1 VPALNFK
8 MEVLMESYILRIY
21 RRNKDIPQNII
32 GTIEDV
38 DIGGTR
44 PFHSTDDIAGILTGE
59 GKAIKNKKVREKR
72 RIARLKLSLPVKVD
86 GVADNGESFTED
98 TTITNISSYGA
109 YINIKNH
116 VNKDSGVSLIIDP
129 EDSCLNMKARV
140 VRVEKGRSKTGIGV
154 AFI

>member
-1 VPALNFK
+1 
-8 MEVLMESYILRIY
+8 MESYIIRIY
-21 RRNKDIPQNII
+21 RRDKDMPQNII

-38 DIGGTR
+38 DVGGTR

-59 GKAIKNKKVREKR
+59 GKDSKKKKVREQR

-116 VNKDSGVSLIIDP
+116 VNKDEGVSLIIDP
-129 EDSCLNMKARV
+129 DNSCLNMRARV
-140 VRVEKGRSKTGIGV
+140 VRIEKGKRKTGVGV

>member
-1 VPALNFK
+1 
-8 MEVLMESYILRIY
+8 MESYILRIY
-21 RRNKDIPQNII
+21 RRDKDEPQNII

-38 DIGGTR
+38 DVGGTR
-44 PFHSTDDIAGILTGE
+44 PFHNTDDIASILTGD
-59 GKAIKNKKVREKR
+59 GKNRKNKIGREKR

-109 YINIKNH
+109 YINIKNK
-116 VNKDSGVSLIIDP
+116 VSKDTGVSLIIDP
-129 EDSCLNMKARV
+129 DDSCLNMRARV
-140 VRVEKGRSKTGIGV
+140 VRIEKGKNKTGVGV

>member
-1 VPALNFK
+1 
-8 MEVLMESYILRIY
+8 MESYIIRIY
-21 RRNKDIPQNII
+21 RRDKDMPQNII
-32 GTIEDV
+32 GTVEDIDV
-38 DIGGTR
+38 GGTR
-44 PFHSTDDIAGILTGE
+44 PFHNTDDIAGILTGE
-59 GKAIKNKKVREKR
+59 GKANKNKKVREKR

-116 VNKDSGVSLIIDP
+116 VNKDEGVSLIIDP
-129 EDSCLNMKARV
+129 EDSCLNMKARI
-140 VRVEKGRSKTGIGV
+140 VRIEKGKNKKGVGV